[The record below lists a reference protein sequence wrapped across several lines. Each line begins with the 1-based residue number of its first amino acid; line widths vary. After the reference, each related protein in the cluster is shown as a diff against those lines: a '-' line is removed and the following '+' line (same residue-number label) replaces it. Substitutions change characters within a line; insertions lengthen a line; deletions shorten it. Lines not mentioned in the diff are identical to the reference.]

1 MLKIFRKH
9 PQLLKYNIIK
19 RNYNNEYKK
28 STATLKNGLSYTF
41 ESGRMARFA
50 DGSIVISQGEN
61 ALLSTTVKGKD
72 KVNAGFLNLMVDYK
86 PNAAAVGK
94 IPENYLRKEF
104 INSDADILTS
114 RCIDRSLRPLFKENY
129 DFPVQIICKP
139 LSFDDDSDSVVL
151 SINASSASAYCAN
164 LPLID
169 PVGAVRVAHVD
180 DKILVNP
187 NKHLLKKSM
196 INLLITGT
204 DKGKIVM
211 LEMEGKEVPFSIL
224 QSCIEEGVE
233 SIKTIIKSIK
243 ELNPNFVPY
252 DPQKSSLSD
261 VEFEIQSL
269 IRHLAEN
276 ELQFIFTDI
285 TLDKEERDEKVRN
298 VGKTIEADLGS
309 QFKMIDF
316 STHFQKH
323 FSKVVKEIL
332 RKETIISQKR
342 MDGRDLN
349 EIRPIKIE
357 VDVYKKLHGSAIFQ
371 RGQSQV
377 LSTVTFDSPESA
389 FRPNSITQLFG
400 LQEEKKF
407 IHHYEFPSYAIN
419 EIKQQARSNRRE
431 IGHGILAER
440 ALKNLIPSDF
450 PFTIRLNTEVLESNG
465 STSMAAV
472 VGGTLALRDA
482 SVHLK
487 SPVAGVAMGL
497 MTSENSSDSEKKV
510 ILTDINGMEDYAG
523 DMDFKIAGT
532 KDGFTAMQLDIKI
545 PGLTLNLLYEALHK
559 SRKGLNFIINK
570 IFEMQPDTRE
580 EFKKTVPVLEVIN
593 IPMKVKMALFQNGG
607 YNYKLIESETG
618 VKIKQEDE
626 LVLRIFAPNAKKF
639 QEAKDMILNLAEVDR
654 QANLDFGGIY
664 EAEIVEILRSGFMI
678 KFEKGTKPIFI
689 KNSDIAGGKSK
700 VPDSAMFNKKVGDKI
715 SVKYFGDD
723 PCTGKMRLSC
733 ISLIGKK

>member
-1 MLKIFRKH
+1 MLKLFRKH

-19 RNYNNEYKK
+19 RNYNNEYMK
-28 STATLKNGLSYTF
+28 STATLNNGLSYTF

-50 DGSIVISQGEN
+50 DGSIVITQGEN
-61 ALLSTTVKGKD
+61 ALLSTTVKGKE
-72 KVNAGFLNLMVDYK
+72 KVSAGFLNLMADYK

-94 IPENYLRKEF
+94 IPENYLRKDF
-104 INSDADILTS
+104 LNSDADVLTS

-139 LSFDDDSDSVVL
+139 LAYDDDCDPVVL
-151 SINASSASAYCAN
+151 SINAASASAYCAN

-169 PVGAVRVAHVD
+169 PVGAVRIAYVD
-180 DKILVNP
+180 DKIIVNP
-187 NKHLLKKSM
+187 NKHLIKKSL

-204 DKGKIVM
+204 DKDKIIM
-211 LEMEGKEVPFSIL
+211 LEMEGKEVPLRIF
-224 QSCIEEGVE
+224 QECVEEGVN

-243 ELNPNFVPY
+243 ELNPNFVPH
-252 DPQKSSLSD
+252 DPQESSLSD
-261 VEFEIQSL
+261 IEFEIQSS

-285 TLDKEERDEKVRN
+285 TLDKEGRDQKVRE
-298 VGKTIEADLGS
+298 VAKTIQADLES
-309 QFKMIDF
+309 QFKMTDF
-316 STHFQKH
+316 STLFQKH
-323 FSKVVKEIL
+323 FSKVAKEIL
-332 RKETIISQKR
+332 RNETILSKKR
-342 MDGRDLN
+342 MDGRDLD
-349 EIRPIKIE
+349 EIRPIKME

-389 FRPNSITQLFG
+389 FRPDSISQLFG

-407 IHHYEFPSYAIN
+407 MHHYEFPSYATN
-419 EIKQQARSNRRE
+419 EVKQQSRQNRRE
-431 IGHGILAER
+431 IGHGVLAEK
-440 ALKNLIPSDF
+440 ALKNMIPSDF
-450 PFTIRLNTEVLESNG
+450 PFSIRLNTEVLESNG

-482 SVHLK
+482 GVYLK

-497 MTSENSSDSEKKV
+497 MTSENSSESEKNV
-510 ILTDINGMEDYAG
+510 VLTDINGLEDYAG

-532 KDGFTAMQLDIKI
+532 KNGFTAMQLDIKI
-545 PGLTLNLLYEALHK
+545 PGLSLNLLYEALHK
-559 SRKGLNFIINK
+559 SREGLNFIINK
-570 IFEMQPDTRE
+570 IYEIQPNARE
-580 EFKKTVPVLEVIN
+580 ELKKTVPVLEVIN

-618 VKIKQEDE
+618 VKIKQEDD

-639 QEAKDMILNLAEVDR
+639 EEAKEMIFNLKDIDSTAH
-654 QANLDFGGIY
+654 LDFGGIY
-664 EAEIVEILRSGFMI
+664 EAEIVEIIKSGFMI
-678 KFEKGTKPIFI
+678 KFKKGTKPVFI
-689 KNSDIAGGKSK
+689 KNSDIAGGKSRI
-700 VPDSAMFNKKVGDKI
+700 PDSAMFNKRVGEKI

-723 PCTGKMRLSC
+723 PSTGKMRLSC
-733 ISLIGKK
+733 LSLNSKN